1 MYTFAKFQKEQ
12 HVLDHGTLHIHGL
25 RLRHI
30 VGSSTCIYIYIYQ
43 YDCIQKQGPN
53 VGNQGIATVAQP
65 RRAEMLMQKS
75 SDAEEWTHMYMFDI
89 THALQLCKGR
99 VEHLYPLKMLM
110 PPLNIAPMHL

>member
-1 MYTFAKFQKEQ
+1 M
-12 HVLDHGTLHIHGL
+12 
-25 RLRHI
+25 
-30 VGSSTCIYIYIYQ
+30 YIYIYQ
-43 YDCIQKQGPN
+43 YDCIQKQGPD